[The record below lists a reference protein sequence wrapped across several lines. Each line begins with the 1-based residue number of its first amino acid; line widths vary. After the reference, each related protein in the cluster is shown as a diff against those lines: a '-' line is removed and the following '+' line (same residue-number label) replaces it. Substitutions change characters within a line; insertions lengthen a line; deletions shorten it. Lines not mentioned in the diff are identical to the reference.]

1 MLNVYTVAFFGS
13 RSISDYPETDKR
25 LRKAIKE
32 LLCEHEYVEFL
43 VGRHGEF
50 DIMAASAVRTVK
62 REYRDDNSSLILILP
77 YVTAEY
83 RNNKKEF
90 LNYYDDVELCE
101 EAECAHRK
109 VAITVRNR
117 KMAERADCIVCRAE
131 HENGGAYS
139 AVLYAKTL
147 QKRIIDLS

>member
-1 MLNVYTVAFFGS
+1 MLDVYSVAFFGS
-13 RSISDYPETDKR
+13 RHISDYPETDKR

-77 YVTAEY
+77 YITAEY
-83 RNNKKEF
+83 RNNEKEF
-90 LNYYDDVELCE
+90 CNYYDEVELCA
-101 EAECAHRK
+101 EAEAAHRK

-117 KMAERADCIVCRAE
+117 KMAERADCVICRAE
-131 HENGGAYS
+131 REHGGAYS
-139 AVLYAKTL
+139 AVQYAKTL
-147 QKRIIDLS
+147 KKRIIDLL